1 MKIQVG
7 DIAIE
12 YEIDGEED
20 GPVLML
26 HHSLAT
32 SLEMWDDLT
41 LALVQMY
48 RVVRFD
54 ARGHGKTDGPAGEYT
69 FQQLAGDAVGLMNAL
84 GIKKA
89 THVGLSMG
97 GMVSQYLGIA
107 AADRV
112 DGLVLVST
120 ASKMPA
126 EAAPIWDDRIA
137 QVKADGMAPLVDP
150 TLERWFTR
158 EFLASGDSV
167 IEDIK
172 KQIASTSVNGFCGWA
187 AAIRNLALF
196 AHLPGVKVP
205 TLVMVGAED
214 AGTPPAMAKEIA
226 LAVPGATLKIFDN
239 ASHMLPLEK
248 PDLFIETLL
257 DFMEARDEPE
267 PETD

>member
-12 YEIDGEED
+12 YEIDGEEG

-54 ARGHGKTDGPAGEYT
+54 ARGHGKTDGPAGDYT

-84 GIKKA
+84 GIQKA

-97 GMVSQYLGIA
+97 GMVSQYLSIA

-112 DGLVLVST
+112 EGLVLVST
-120 ASKMPA
+120 TSHMP
-126 EAAPIWDDRIA
+126 EQAAPIWDERIA
-137 QVKADGMAPLVDP
+137 QVQAEGMAPLVEP

-158 EFLASGDSV
+158 DFLESGDSI
-167 IEDIK
+167 IEDIR
-172 KQIASTSVNGFCGWA
+172 KQIATTSVNGFCGWA
-187 AAIRNLALF
+187 AAIRNLALT
-196 AHLPGVKVP
+196 AHLPGITAP
-205 TLVMVGAED
+205 TLVLVGAQD
-214 AGTPPAMAKEIA
+214 AGTPPAMAQEIVSK
-226 LAVPGATLKIFDN
+226 VPGATLKIFEN

-257 DFMEARDEPE
+257 DFMDERDDA
-267 PETD
+267 ETD